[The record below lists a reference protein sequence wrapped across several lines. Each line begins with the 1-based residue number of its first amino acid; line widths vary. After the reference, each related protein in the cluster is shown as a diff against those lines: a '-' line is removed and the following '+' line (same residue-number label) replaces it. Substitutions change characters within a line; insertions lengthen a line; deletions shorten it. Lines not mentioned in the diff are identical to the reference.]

1 MKATGAAKGA
11 QETVKIRKYPK
22 TDETNV
28 RKCVGFRVKS
38 TQKRVKK
45 GVDKNKSVMYTDN
58 TFCESGKLILEND
71 TESRRTQT
79 RQSIRNEF

>member
-38 TQKRVKK
+38 TQKESKRVLTKTK
-45 GVDKNKSVMYTDN
+45 A
-58 TFCESGKLILEND
+58 
-71 TESRRTQT
+71 
-79 RQSIRNEF
+79 